1 MKPRT
6 RALAAR
12 PLLVIGLVVLV
23 ALAAVA
29 AADAQRTQST
39 ASSTLVVDKSF
50 DLKTSD
56 PQRQFEPTGGI
67 VDRALYDTLL
77 QFKGADVAHPAP
89 DVARRW
95 TVSKDARTYTF
106 FLRKDVHFSD
116 GTKLTSKD
124 VVFSY
129 RRLVNLKGN
138 PSFLLSGITI
148 SAKGPYAV
156 VLKSKAPNP
165 AIPVLVANTS
175 LGIVNSKVV
184 IAHGGS
190 DAANADKTDKAEA
203 YLNTSS
209 AGSGPYVLK
218 SFSTTSQVVL
228 TANPKYWGAKKP
240 HFATVVLR
248 NVNAAAQ
255 LLDVQRGT
263 NEISLDLSPDQSKG
277 LSGVQVH
284 QVPSANVWF
293 LFANSNP
300 KVSTVSSNPHIQ
312 AAIRY
317 ALDYKGYVR
326 LAGSGAV
333 QAAGVVPSMFLG
345 ALPQS
350 DALKQNVAKA
360 KSELAAS
367 GIKDPTLSLE
377 FPSDITS
384 NGLSFGVMAQKVK
397 SDLEAVGF
405 KVNLAGSPVATSL
418 NTYRAGTEQL
428 GLWYWGPDYPDPN
441 DYLVFLPGQT
451 VGLRAGWA
459 AGSDPAVEALGKK
472 AASTASAPARG
483 KLFQQ
488 IQQEL
493 NANGPFYPLVQPGQ
507 VVAASTN
514 LTGATF
520 NALYWIDV
528 AAVGSR

>member
-23 ALAAVA
+23 SLAAVA
-29 AADAQRTQST
+29 AADAQRSTST

-95 TVSKDARTYTF
+95 TVSKDAKKYTF
-106 FLRKDVHFSD
+106 FLRKDVRFSD

-129 RRLVNLKGN
+129 KRLINLKGN
-138 PSFLLSGITI
+138 PSFLLSGITV
-148 SAKGPYAV
+148 SAKGLYTV
-156 VLKSKAPNP
+156 VLKSKTPNP
-165 AIPVLVANTS
+165 AIPGSSPTRRSA
-175 LGIVNSKVV
+175 IVNSKVV
-184 IAHGGS
+184 QAHGGT

-203 YLNTSS
+203 YLNTTS

-228 TANPKYWGAKKP
+228 TANPKYWGKTKP
-240 HFATVVLR
+240 HFTTVVLR

-300 KVSTVSSNPHIQ
+300 KVSPVSSNPHIQ

-367 GIKDPTLSLE
+367 GIKSPTLSLE
-377 FPSDITS
+377 FPSDITLERPLVR
-384 NGLSFGVMAQKVK
+384 GHGAEGEVRPRGGRVQGEPRRQPGR
-397 SDLEAVGF
+397 DLAEHVPRGH
-405 KVNLAGSPVATSL
+405 
-418 NTYRAGTEQL
+418 RAARPLVL
-428 GLWYWGPDYPDPN
+428 GPRLPGPERLPRVPAGPDGRPPRR
-441 DYLVFLPGQT
+441 LGGRLRPGGRGARQE
-451 VGLRAGWA
+451 GRRRRRRR
-459 AGSDPAVEALGKK
+459 PP
-472 AASTASAPARG
+472 AASS
-483 KLFQQ
+483 
-488 IQQEL
+488 
-493 NANGPFYPLVQPGQ
+493 
-507 VVAASTN
+507 S
-514 LTGATF
+514 
-520 NALYWIDV
+520 
-528 AAVGSR
+528 SRSRRI